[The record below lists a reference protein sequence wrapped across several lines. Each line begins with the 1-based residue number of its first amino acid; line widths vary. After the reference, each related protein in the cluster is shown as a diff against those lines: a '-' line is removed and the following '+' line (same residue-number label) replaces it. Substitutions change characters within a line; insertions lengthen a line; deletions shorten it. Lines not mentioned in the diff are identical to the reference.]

1 MARKTFYDV
10 LELSKTASPEALHAA
25 YERLSAKFSPHNEQ
39 HPENATDARK
49 RMKYEAIQESFVTL
63 RDPVKRALYD
73 QQLKQPAQH
82 APLPAPAPAGATAN
96 FWNLP
101 NIAIAGVI
109 VLAFAMLYTQHRENE
124 ARLRNEAAATV
135 AQAQARAQEAMQ
147 RAALAQA
154 EWRASQVAVRQDQ
167 VSRVEEIRAQGQVQL
182 ALLQYQA
189 DTQRDQ
195 QRERQQAEM
204 QERNRVAHEQAA
216 HREQQRRMDGES
228 RRKQEETQAAIA
240 ARQQLARDRNEL
252 CLLERQR
259 YGRALSC

>member
-10 LELSKTASPEALHAA
+10 LEVSRSASPEVLHAA

-49 RMKYEAIQESFVTL
+49 RMKYEAIQESFATL
-63 RDPVKRALYD
+63 SDPMKRALYD
-73 QQLKQPAQH
+73 QQLRQPSQNA
-82 APLPAPAPAGATAN
+82 ALPAPASTTVN
-96 FWNLP
+96 FWSLP
-101 NIAIAGVI
+101 NMAVAGVI

-135 AQAQARAQEAMQ
+135 AQAQARAQETMQ
-147 RAALAQA
+147 RAAMAQA
-154 EWRASQVAVRQDQ
+154 ESRTTQVAVRQDQ
-167 VSRVEEIRAQGQVQL
+167 ERRVEEIRAQGQVQL

-195 QRERQQAEM
+195 QRERQQAET
-204 QERNRVAHEQAA
+204 QERNRVAHEQATQ
-216 HREQQRRMDGES
+216 REQQRRMDGES

>member
-10 LELSKTASPEALHAA
+10 LEVSRSASPEVLHAA

-49 RMKYEAIQESFVTL
+49 RMKYEAIQESFATL
-63 RDPVKRALYD
+63 SDPMKRALYD
-73 QQLKQPAQH
+73 QQLRQTSQNA
-82 APLPAPAPAGATAN
+82 ALPAPASTTVN
-96 FWNLP
+96 FWSLP
-101 NIAIAGVI
+101 NMAVAGVI

-135 AQAQARAQEAMQ
+135 AQAQARAQETMQ

-189 DTQRDQ
+189 DTQR
-195 QRERQQAEM
+195 
-204 QERNRVAHEQAA
+204 
-216 HREQQRRMDGES
+216 EQQRRLDTES